1 MAPIDDRPRCRRRGK
16 GISVSLDNVFARHLK
31 LAAATRAAVLAWASR
46 SSVAIRRNTRQFS
59 PPSSCPL
66 AMTPTIS
73 AQRNEQDG
81 MRNADGGMRRL
92 PGCALCRTRWVKA
105 AIRNNQSYM
114 PTNQLLNNRGEP
126 RVVASAQRASIST
139 F

>member
-1 MAPIDDRPRCRRRGK
+1 
-16 GISVSLDNVFARHLK
+16 
-31 LAAATRAAVLAWASR
+31 
-46 SSVAIRRNTRQFS
+46 
-59 PPSSCPL
+59 
-66 AMTPTIS
+66 
-73 AQRNEQDG
+73 